1 MGIFETLQEWV
12 ETGREAGGAF
22 LDRITKAIT
31 GLADPKARRQ
41 AAFSIAMIALS
52 AKMAKADG
60 IVTTDEIYAFR
71 DLFEIPQAEQTNVAR
86 LFNLAKQDIAGFEAY
101 AERIARL
108 YDEDM
113 QTLEDI
119 LDGLFHIAKADG
131 VIHER
136 EKAFLVRVSEIF
148 GFDADDYEAIE
159 LRHTD
164 QGEGDPY
171 RILGVSPELTLED
184 IKKNYRK
191 KVSEFHPDRMIARGV
206 PPEFISIANDRMA
219 AINQA
224 WEQIQKVHKS

>member
-1 MGIFETLQEWV
+1 MSIFRTLQEWM
-12 ETGREAGGAF
+12 ESGREAGGAF

-31 GLADPKARRQ
+31 GLSDPKARRQ

-136 EKAFLVRVSEIF
+136 EQAFLIRVSEIF
-148 GFDADDYEAIE
+148 GFDSDAYEAIE

-171 RILGVSPELTLED
+171 RILGVSSELSLDE
-184 IKKNYRK
+184 IKKCYRK

-219 AINQA
+219 AINTA
-224 WEQIQKVHKS
+224 WEHIQRIHKS

>member
-1 MGIFETLQEWV
+1 MSIFKTLQEWV
-12 ETGREAGGAF
+12 ESGREAGGAF
-22 LDRITKAIT
+22 LDRITKAISD
-31 GLADPKARRQ
+31 LADPKARRQ

-108 YDEDM
+108 YGEDK

-119 LDGLFHIAKADG
+119 IDGLFHIAKADG
-131 VIHER
+131 VIHEG
-136 EKAFLVRVSEIF
+136 EKAFLIRVSAIF
-148 GFDADDYEAIE
+148 GFDSNAYEAIE

-171 RILGVSPELTLED
+171 RILGISSELSLDE
-184 IKKNYRK
+184 IKKSYRK
-191 KVSEFHPDRMIARGV
+191 KVAEFHPDRMIARGV

-219 AINQA
+219 AINLA
-224 WEQIQKVHKS
+224 WEQIQRIHKL